1 MYETSTEFFNTLD
14 EGINNQ
20 RQLTSHFWMGLARV
34 GGWIPNTARPFN
46 LEEQRN
52 LTHLNNEN
60 MDDHYQEHGAGSIR
74 SRSNRHSTPP
84 RRSPMDEGDGLTP
97 NMESPAQ
104 YGAPETENEPEPHGV
119 PEENLPAG
127 HQPDEEMGPLQ
138 AKQFHLWYALMNDI
152 WMDSQQA
159 ILFAANEFRDA
170 CAEGR
175 WADARCAAV
184 SLKFSAARASED
196 SDGIMDL
203 GKQEGTNSAKRSD
216 VLWFAASSAR
226 SGLLKMLAAFSARV
240 ARGPS
245 QELALAAVAA
255 CTAMLPEV
263 WPAGAAD
270 DLLSMSGVL
279 ILLLRAAATVSRTMP
294 GMGGFATLRAC
305 RAAAELLTELLE
317 ASAPDLRLS
326 CEAALLR
333 DSTLAAPMQCL
344 SEALLSVHPD
354 PRLNEAFLELLWRG
368 LRRVAPGAALSS
380 LASAHPAL
388 ICLEE
393 CQAGLCSKL
402 RSLSPDQLL
411 ADARG
416 LALELCASP
425 PVAFTFMSKGWYDG
439 QMGTTVFSSHCIGL
453 HQEGELEP
461 YLELPWE
468 CCQLR
473 DLRLTQAYEGLGFE
487 NFQVVAVLLMD
498 HVQLLQLG
506 CMSEGEAQPS
516 SALELLLD
524 GSLEESPKAST
535 PLGFKTRAK
544 IREQKSREPV
554 GPIVAPLVEE
564 VDEFPDKLPIAKK
577 PDGRPQRAVAVK
589 TAAKPGS
596 KRNTDAK
603 RTEPCGLS
611 RPPQDAVQRVLEEA
625 SRLAREV
632 ANVQKQFR
640 ESKAAVDARGDE
652 ATALLD
658 DIAKAG
664 IKRNRVD

>member
-1 MYETSTEFFNTLD
+1 M
-14 EGINNQ
+14 
-20 RQLTSHFWMGLARV
+20 
-34 GGWIPNTARPFN
+34 
-46 LEEQRN
+46 
-52 LTHLNNEN
+52 EN
-60 MDDHYQEHGAGSIR
+60 
-74 SRSNRHSTPP
+74 
-84 RRSPMDEGDGLTP
+84 
-97 NMESPAQ
+97 
-104 YGAPETENEPEPHGV
+104 
-119 PEENLPAG
+119 
-127 HQPDEEMGPLQ
+127 
-138 AKQFHLWYALMNDI
+138 
-152 WMDSQQA
+152 QQA
-159 ILFAANEFRDA
+159 ILFAANAFRDA

-184 SLKFSAARASED
+184 SLKFSAAHASED
-196 SDGIMDL
+196 SDGIMAL
-203 GKQEGTNSAKRSD
+203 GRQEGTDSAKRSD

-279 ILLLRAAATVSRTMP
+279 SLLLRAAATVSRTIP

-326 CEAALLR
+326 SEAALLR

-388 ICLEE
+388 VCLEE

-439 QMGTTVFSSHCIGL
+439 QMGTAVFSSHCIGL

-468 CCQLR
+468 CCQLH
-473 DLRLTQAYEGLGFE
+473 DLRLTQAHEGLGFE
-487 NFQVVAVLLMD
+487 NFQVVAVLSMD

-506 CMSEGEAQPS
+506 CMSEGEAPS
-516 SALELLLD
+516 LPALELLLD
-524 GSLEESPKAST
+524 GSLEEVQETFDHCMSVGRVSFVTGFAPRALEETSPIAPDKRREDPILVQESPKAST
-535 PLGFKTRAK
+535 PLGFKTRASGPAK

-554 GPIVAPLVEE
+554 GPCVASLVEE
-564 VDEFPDKLPIAKK
+564 LDELPEKVPIAKK
-577 PDGRPQRAVAVK
+577 LDTRPQRAIAVK
-589 TAAKPGS
+589 TAAKPG

-603 RTEPCGLS
+603 RTEPP